1 MKLFN
6 YQKICQYIIHKVTCY
21 DLTHFITEAVG
32 YYECSSLEAT
42 GLDDIVQAAVSTGL
56 DHSTKQTRRT
66 FTWPWKRY
74 HMTSCDH
81 QVIFVV
87 HLLDIIKAVVR
98 LRTHQ
103 LHHDLNCQGSI
114 FLPLVIECRVF

>member
-1 MKLFN
+1 MIN
-6 YQKICQYIIHKVTCY
+6 T
-21 DLTHFITEAVG
+21 THFITEAVG

-56 DHSTKQTRRT
+56 DHSTKSTRRT

-81 QVIFVV
+81 QVIS
-87 HLLDIIKAVVR
+87 LYIY
-98 LRTHQ
+98 
-103 LHHDLNCQGSI
+103 
-114 FLPLVIECRVF
+114 